1 MTAVLAKEAKNI
13 RNEALGI
20 SNKATVEEKKTI
32 AFGRVV
38 STNIKTANTSRP
50 VTASGLDKK
59 ASK

>member
-13 RNEALGI
+13 RNEALCMT
-20 SNKATVEEKKTI
+20 NKAIVEEKRTI

-50 VTASGLDKK
+50 STASGLEKK

>member
-13 RNEALGI
+13 RNEALGM
-20 SNKATVEEKKTI
+20 SNKVMVEEKRTI

-38 STNIKTANTSRP
+38 TTNIKTANSSRP
-50 VTASGLDKK
+50 STASGLDKK